1 MIGKGNKMNVL
12 KKYPFQLFLFL
23 HFVVWSFLPL
33 MRRALPMDSIEAV
46 SWGMY
51 CTLGTNKHPPFS
63 GWLAN
68 FFYNVI
74 GFEHPLAIYVLS
86 QICVLIG
93 FIYIYRL
100 ARGFLSKDRAIFSV
114 MLLEGVIYY
123 GFSAIEFNVNVVSL
137 ALWPMCV
144 FYFYKA
150 LKQDKLTDWFLT
162 GLSAGL
168 NLFDK
173 YTCAFLFAS
182 MAFFTLYNENARQK
196 LKTFKPY
203 FAALV
208 CGIVILPHLIW
219 LYQNGFMPFEYFVE
233 RGGQSDFARFPLL
246 GHIVYPLKFL
256 GAQVLF
262 GFGALLAYF
271 YALRKEKK
279 LQVKATSTQSDF
291 LLILGLMPVLLMAL
305 VSFIGGT
312 KLKSMW
318 GFPCLYL
325 TGVLFFTFLP
335 CKLTDKF
342 KKKMY
347 VGIYA
352 LMFLFAVAQGLIIWF
367 NKSDKFQLDAKA
379 FGRTLEEIWYEK
391 NGKMSFEYVAGDVW
405 WANNAALF
413 APSKPKPVIWGD
425 LKKNPWF
432 DGNDVLEKGA
442 LILASGESEYNMYRK
457 NLKFASPPKILEV
470 IVYNRQGKAKV
481 KKVYYGFYNLKGR
494 R

>member
-1 MIGKGNKMNVL
+1 MNVL

-23 HFVVWSFLPL
+23 HFMVWSFLPL
-33 MRRALPMDSIEAV
+33 LRRALPMDSIEAI

-51 CTLGTNKHPPFS
+51 CTLGTNKHPPLS

-74 GFEHPLAIYVLS
+74 GFEHPLSIYVLS

-93 FIYIYRL
+93 FVYIYRL

-150 LKQDKLTDWFLT
+150 LKQDLWKDWFLT
-162 GLSAGL
+162 GLTAGL

-173 YTCAFLFAS
+173 YTCVFLFIS
-182 MAFFTLYNENARQK
+182 MASFMLYNENARQR

-208 CGIVILPHLIW
+208 CFFVILPHMVW
-219 LYQNGFMPFEYFVE
+219 LYQNDFMPFEYFVE
-233 RGGQSDFARFPLL
+233 RGGHSGFEKFRLL

-256 GAQVLF
+256 GAQILF
-262 GFGALLAYF
+262 AFGAFLAYMF
-271 YALRKEKK
+271 ALRKEKK
-279 LQVKATSTQSDF
+279 LQVKATSTQRDF
-291 LLILGLMPVLLMAL
+291 LLILGLMPLLLMAL
-305 VSFIGGT
+305 ISFVGGT

-325 TGVLFFTFLP
+325 TGVLLFTFWP

-342 KKKMY
+342 KNKIYIGVY
-347 VGIYA
+347 V
-352 LMFLFAVAQGLIIWF
+352 LMFLLAVAQGLIICL
-367 NKSDKFQLDAKA
+367 NKSDKFQLDART
-379 FGRTLEEIWYEK
+379 FGNKLEEIWYEK
-391 NGKMSFEYVAGDVW
+391 NGKTSFEYVAGDVW
-405 WANNAALF
+405 WTNNAALF

-432 DGNDVLEKGA
+432 DENDVMQKSVLV
-442 LILASGESEYNMYRK
+442 LAPSEGEYDMYRK
-457 NLKFASPPKILEV
+457 NLKFVSAPKILEV
-470 IVYNRQGKAKV
+470 TVFSRLGKAK
-481 KKVYYGFYNLKGR
+481 KKTVYYGFYNLKGGR
-494 R
+494 